1 MLSKTSSNFKV
12 WMGVFQFFQYPFSV
26 LSSRILQASCF
37 QKLSF
42 QHPKIFRNY
51 DFCSMA
57 KASKSLQLACP
68 AMSRKFSPM
77 VMPSLGCFHPVL
89 RNHPKIF
96 LVGKP
101 YHQQHLGF
109 PYPSNS
115 CPLTLRLSFKGF
127 VEKVGEISLSSPSP
141 SHQNP
146 ASRLDFALFARHLVR
161 VDGDL
166 TVGPG
171 CPVCKI
177 CISGDE
183 WLHEKKAC

>member
-1 MLSKTSSNFKV
+1 MFGETTIFYVKV
-12 WMGVFQFFQYPFSV
+12 WNHPTETTIYKQVFQVPGRNVQKILNVFYAKSWMFFTRFWEIIQRF
-26 LSSRILQASCF
+26 L
-37 QKLSF
+37 
-42 QHPKIFRNY
+42 
-51 DFCSMA
+51 
-57 KASKSLQLACP
+57 
-68 AMSRKFSPM
+68 
-77 VMPSLGCFHPVL
+77 
-89 RNHPKIF
+89 

-109 PYPSNS
+109 PYPYLPTPFPLPLG
-115 CPLTLRLSFKGF
+115 CPLRGV

-171 CPVCKI
+171 CPVWKFK
-177 CISGDE
+177 
-183 WLHEKKAC
+183 WR